1 MLEQHGFE
9 LQRSTYTGIFFN
21 KYIQYYSITGWLNP
35 QMQNHRYRGL
45 YYTWSIHQ
53 FRYPRQFLETT
64 AYRHPRTTVWAE
76 TETMT
81 KRMQSTNK
89 KLRLSSL
96 VVQWVKDPML
106 SLQELGLL
114 LGFDPWPGNLHMQ
127 WMQKKKRSFPWD
139 LERISGTCKFCSP
152 LHPGVTSH
160 CAYQHYLHCSTHW
173 QYCLRRTEST
183 GINV

>member
-114 LGFDPWPGNLHMQ
+114 LGFDPWPGNFTHAVDAE
-127 WMQKKKRSFPWD
+127 KKKKLPMRLGKNFWD
-139 LERISGTCKFCSP
+139 LQILLPSPSWGYITLCISTLPP
-152 LHPGVTSH
+152 LLYSLAILSEKHRK
-160 CAYQHYLHCSTHW
+160 YWY
-173 QYCLRRTEST
+173 
-183 GINV
+183 